1 MSFHTTI
8 AETPAITLVARDL
21 SKSWGRIYLMTRGAD
36 ILLMSDNEQAF
47 AATLQGYSVSRVYA
61 NGDCVYKPGEIYR
74 PEAIGG
80 HYYAV

>member
-8 AETPAITLVARDL
+8 AETPAVTLVARDL
-21 SKSWGRIYLMTRGAD
+21 SKSWGKIYLMTHGSD
-36 ILLMSDNEQAF
+36 VLLVSDHEKAF